1 MRFARTYVFA
11 FLSLLLVFPVFSRQQ
26 APPST
31 SSSPQA
37 LALLQNSLAA
47 LTGGQP
53 INDVTLVGTAR
64 RIAGSDDESGSATLK
79 ALTTGETRIDLVFAS
94 GTYTEVRAFPNSG
107 PTGSWVGPDGVIHAI
122 SQHNLL
128 TDSGWF
134 FPALTVARMAS
145 AGYAVTYV
153 GHETIGAQAVEHLY
167 VTRQF
172 QATGAPSNWTP
183 DALQRLA
190 AMDMYLDSTSLLPS
204 SISFKV
210 HPDKNDLIDIPVTVR
225 LSDYRSISGVQIHS
239 TFRNSSTR
247 ASTSICNCKIA
258 ASIPAFRPVRSLCRG
273 RTCRALFICAQGDIL
288 CPAHHASFSRS

>member
-1 MRFARTYVFA
+1 
-11 FLSLLLVFPVFSRQQ
+11 
-26 APPST
+26 
-31 SSSPQA
+31 
-37 LALLQNSLAA
+37 
-47 LTGGQP
+47 
-53 INDVTLVGTAR
+53 
-64 RIAGSDDESGSATLK
+64 
-79 ALTTGETRIDLVFAS
+79 
-94 GTYTEVRAFPNSG
+94 
-107 PTGSWVGPDGVIHAI
+107 
-122 SQHNLL
+122 
-128 TDSGWF
+128 
-134 FPALTVARMAS
+134 MAS

-190 AMDMYLDSTSLLPS
+190 AMDIYLDSTSLLPS

>member
-1 MRFARTYVFA
+1 MRVARLALSVSLAF
-11 FLSLLLVFPVFSRQQ
+11 FLSL
-26 APPST
+26 
-31 SSSPQA
+31 
-37 LALLQNSLAA
+37 SLAA
-47 LTGGQP
+47 QQTATSSTQALLLLQRSAAALSGGQALT
-53 INDVTLVGTAR
+53 DVTLSGTAR

-153 GHETIGAQAVEHLY
+153 GHETIGAQAVEHLN

-190 AMDMYLDSTSLLPS
+190 AMDIYLDSTSLLPS

>member
-1 MRFARTYVFA
+1 MRVARLVLSVSIS
-11 FLSLLLVFPVFSRQQ
+11 FLLSVSLAAQE
-26 APPST
+26 AAT
-31 SSSPQA
+31 SSPQA
-37 LALLQNSLAA
+37 LQLLQQSLNA
-47 LTGGQP
+47 LGGQTLS
-53 INDVTLVGTAR
+53 DVTLSGTAR

-190 AMDMYLDSTSLLPS
+190 AMDIYLDSTSLLPS